1 MNRLRIII
9 FGGGL
14 LAASWVV
21 GAGYEGFGATAGGDR
36 FGVVKVT
43 SLADKGPGT
52 LRETVQKG
60 GRRIVFAKSG
70 TVTLKKTLKINQPN
84 VTIDGLNAAITI
96 TGAPVAIE
104 ATHDVIVRFIRFRK
118 SPDDG
123 LRIAGACRRIVID
136 HCSLTGAGDGALDIT
151 IDYDQPKQR
160 PADITVSWC
169 LLAGTKKAMLISN
182 ADNISLHH
190 NLFLGNEMR
199 NPQLHDVRNFDFR
212 NNVIHRW
219 GVYGLRARAG
229 STGNV
234 MHNFFGPGANPNKN
248 QKRALV
254 LMGKAETKS
263 PVGPIHVA
271 GNLGPGKLN
280 LNTIGT
286 ASKAL
291 RAPAVTLWPAAEA
304 YRKIIQHV
312 GARPLDKVD
321 QALLKGL

>member
-1 MNRLRIII
+1 MKRPRKLCLAA
-9 FGGGL
+9 GL
-14 LAASWVV
+14 LAAGWATA
-21 GAGYEGFGATAGGDR
+21 AGYEGFGSTAGGDR

-43 SLADKGPGT
+43 SLANKGPGT
-52 LRETVQKG
+52 LREAVQKG
-60 GRRIVFAKSG
+60 GRWIVFAKSG
-70 TVTLKKTLKINQPN
+70 TVMLKKTLKINQPN
-84 VTIDGLNAAITI
+84 VTIDGLNAVITI

-104 ATHDVIVRFIRFRK
+104 ATRDVIVRFIHFRK

-136 HCSLTGAGDGALDIT
+136 HCSLTAAVDGALDIT

-190 NLFLGNEMR
+190 NLFLNNEMR

-234 MHNFFGPGANPNKN
+234 MHNFFGPGANPKKN
-248 QKRALV
+248 QKLALV

-263 PVGPIHVA
+263 PAGPIHVA

-291 RAPAVTLWPAAEA
+291 RAPAVTLWTAAEA

-321 QALLKGL
+321 EALLKGL